1 MENLNIDAVFYH
13 GIDRRKYNNDFDA
26 QLKVFEDIL
35 KAGAIMCRQSQIK
48 NLGQNV
54 VDERLGHLQGFS
66 NWNGSTYV
74 SICQRRPPS
83 SKQQFEVES
92 KNPDYSVAYL
102 KFVKGNISFVISPMV
117 IAFQGKTHSNF
128 LQDGE
133 FQVYDKIPKRF
144 FQGICVDD
152 LDNFENIVLF
162 FKSINYPSE
171 FIYECIKK
179 DYEGS
184 RLKKIED
191 LLEKYGYDLP
201 IYSTSGIPYKPGKQ
215 LLQELKIAAYGKH
228 QPKPQTE
235 TQTEPESI

>member
-1 MENLNIDAVFYH
+1 MKNLNIDAVFYH
-13 GIDRRKYNNDFDA
+13 GIDRRKFNNDIDA

-35 KAGAIMCRQSQIK
+35 KAEAIMCRQSQIK
-48 NLGQNV
+48 NLGQNI

-74 SICQRRPPS
+74 SICQRRPPVN
-83 SKQQFEVES
+83 KQQFEVES

-144 FQGICVDD
+144 FQGICVD
-152 LDNFENIVLF
+152 LDNLENFVSF
-162 FKSINYPSE
+162 FKAVGYPDDY
-171 FIYECIKK
+171 IYKTTLEAYKT
-179 DYEGS
+179 S
-184 RLKKIED
+184 LLKKIED
-191 LLEKYGYDLP
+191 LLEKYDYDLP
-201 IYSTSGIPYKPGKQ
+201 IYSTDGIPYKPGKQ

-228 QPKPQTE
+228 QHKPQSE